1 MQERA
6 ATRSKNYLAGVI
18 FAFLRKLLRAL
29 KAITSTLTGISTQYY
44 NKAKMAS
51 DKIFINALIASVILH
66 VFLFVPMP
74 HISKILQVQTP
85 EEIELNYRPEPKKI
99 PIDSKLIAEKPTEKP
114 VIPVKAEKP
123 QEKPVSA
130 AQPVS
135 PAPLEKIQTHEKITP
150 SVSPVI
156 KADLPIPSFSD
167 DSILIADDKKDL
179 SSEPVYLD
187 YYNAVRSQI
196 YKSAQANK
204 PYYFMEGGVSL
215 VFTLSRT
222 GRLINAGII
231 QERSTRNPILQ
242 KHALSSIE
250 RAAPFSPFHESMKEQ
265 ELTLRITISFEK

>member
-1 MQERA
+1 
-6 ATRSKNYLAGVI
+6 
-18 FAFLRKLLRAL
+18 LLRAL

-196 YKSAQANK
+196 YKAAQANK